1 MKIND
6 NRTVLPQGTTL
17 HGTSCSYT
25 IIKMLGQGTFGIT
38 YLASTSYGESVAVK
52 EFFMRE
58 INGRNGSSVTSGN
71 KKGMVDYYRKKFV
84 REAGNLSKL
93 HHPNIISVREAWAE
107 NDTVYY
113 SMEYLDGGSL
123 DNLILSEGGLTEADA
138 LRYTREMATALM
150 FMHNNKMLH
159 LDLKP
164 SNVMLKHGHAVL
176 IDFGYAKQYAAD
188 GLPESSATIGKGTL
202 GYAPIEQ
209 NNPNEWKEFPVT
221 MDIYALGATM
231 FKMLTG
237 HTPPEASEVLNNG
250 FPYGEMQACGIDPA
264 ITKVVSAAMAPLK
277 KNRIHT
283 VEAFVA
289 MLSGLNGRNRKPT
302 HAVFADV
309 DEVTVVEAS
318 PAPSVSA
325 TITSSTKPQEKMSS
339 ATHIV
344 AGSKVDQVVITF
356 QRHCHNKITE
366 QEIIA
371 VLSDMMDLMMDGHKI
386 VSITPAEFDEFKKRL
401 SDIETQNECEFDGFS
416 CLEYDQLTIA
426 LFNDQGKLTKSYS
439 VRTGISTRTGKV
451 ESLGKIKG
459 LADSVMTKIFG
470 MLPSRFEV
478 KESYDIYNRKR
489 QQGKAAAMANKVGDG
504 KKRVGT
510 TPDKSHTP
518 TAKKADDKKDLF
530 LTRAITFCATGTT
543 IATFLLEH
551 VYRSSCMYDWNDTF
565 FSVVG
570 NGIGRGRGEAYMAL
584 ALFVVAVLLAVGAIA
599 AARNVRRLFWLT
611 VGSMLCLGAASLS
624 CEQFGG
630 ANFGNMLW
638 ILFALVTLIF
648 AWMRKGADTD
658 KWFGGLFSS

>member
-1 MKIND
+1 MRIND
-6 NRTVLPQGTTL
+6 NRTVLPKGTTL

-71 KKGMVDYYRKKFV
+71 KKGLVDYYRKKFV

-93 HHPNIISVREAWAE
+93 HHPNIISVREAWEE

-264 ITKVVSAAMAPLK
+264 ITKVVSVAMAPLK
-277 KNRIHT
+277 KDRIPT
-283 VEAFVA
+283 VDVFVE
-289 MLSGLNGRNRKPT
+289 MLSGLKGRSRKPT
-302 HAVFADV
+302 SKVFADV

-325 TITSSTKPQEKMSS
+325 TITPSTKPQEKMSS

-344 AGSKVDQVVITF
+344 AGPKVKKVVINY
-356 QRHCHNKITE
+356 QRHSLKKIKVQESFIVTSEKMVRTE
-366 QEIIA
+366 NADPQQLIA
-371 VLSDMMDLMMDGHKI
+371 AP
-386 VSITPAEFDEFKKRL
+386 ITPAEFDEFKRRL
-401 SDIETQNECEFDGFS
+401 SDIETQYEYEFDSFS
-416 CLEYDQLTIA
+416 CLEYDQLSIA
-426 LFNDQGKLTKSYS
+426 LFNDKGKLTKSYS
-439 VRTGISTRTGKV
+439 VKTGISTRTGKV
-451 ESLGKIKG
+451 ESLGRIKG
-459 LADSVMTKIFG
+459 IANSVKAKIED
-470 MLPSRFEV
+470 MLPRRVE
-478 KESYDIYNRKR
+478 ELTERYDYWKK
-489 QQGKAAAMANKVGDG
+489 QQGKAAAMANEVGDG
-504 KKRVGT
+504 KKRVGAT
-510 TPDKSHTP
+510 AYKSHTP
-518 TAKKADDKKDLF
+518 TVKKADDKKDLF

-551 VYRSSCMYDWNDTF
+551 VYCSLRMYDETF

-570 NGIGRGRGEAYMAL
+570 NGIGRGIGKAYMAL
-584 ALFVVAVLLAVGAIA
+584 ALFVVAVSLAVGAIA

-611 VGSMLCLGAASLS
+611 VGSMLCLGAASLE
-624 CEQFGG
+624 CELYVG
-630 ANFGNMLW
+630 AKFENMLW
-638 ILFALVTLIF
+638 ILFALVTLFF
-648 AWMRKGADTD
+648 AWMMKGADSD
-658 KWFGGLFSS
+658 KWFG

>member
-1 MKIND
+1 MRIND

-71 KKGMVDYYRKKFV
+71 KKGLVDYYRKKFV

-138 LRYTREMATALM
+138 LHYTREMATALM

-164 SNVMLKHGHAVL
+164 SNVMLNHGHAVL

-250 FPYGEMQACGIDPA
+250 FPFGEMQACGIDPA

-277 KNRIHT
+277 KDRIPT
-283 VEAFVA
+283 VDAFVA
-289 MLSGLNGRNRKPT
+289 MLSGLKGRSRKPT
-302 HAVFADV
+302 STVFADV

-318 PAPSVSA
+318 PATPVSA
-325 TITSSTKPQEKMSS
+325 TVAPSTKPKEMKSS

-344 AGSKVDQVVITF
+344 AGSNVKKVVINYQKHSF
-356 QRHCHNKITE
+356 NKIKV
-366 QEIIA
+366 QESFTVNSEMVRMENADPQKQIA
-371 VLSDMMDLMMDGHKI
+371 AP
-386 VSITPAEFDEFKKRL
+386 ITPAEFDEFKRRL
-401 SDIETQNECEFDGFS
+401 SDIETQNERKFDSFS

-426 LFNDQGKLTKSYS
+426 LFNDKGKLTKSYS

-451 ESLGKIKG
+451 ESLGRIKG
-459 LADSVMTKIFG
+459 MADSVKAKIED
-470 MLPSRFEV
+470 MLPRKVE
-478 KESYDIYNRKR
+478 ELTERYIYWKR
-489 QQGKAAAMANKVGDG
+489 QQVKAAAMANKVGDG

-510 TPDKSHTP
+510 TADKSHTP
-518 TAKKADDKKDLF
+518 TAKKADDKKKLF

-551 VYRSSCMYDWNDTF
+551 VYCSLRMYDETF

-570 NGIGRGRGEAYMAL
+570 MGIGSGKVYMAL

-611 VGSMLCLGAASLS
+611 VGSMLCLGAASLE
-624 CEQFGG
+624 CELYVG
-630 ANFGNMLW
+630 AKFENMLW
-638 ILFALVTLIF
+638 ILFAIVTLLF
-648 AWMRKGADTD
+648 AWMRKSADTD
-658 KWFGGLFSS
+658 KWFG

>member
-1 MKIND
+1 MRIND
-6 NRTVLPQGTTL
+6 NRTVLSQGTIL

-123 DNLILSEGGLTEADA
+123 DDLILSEGGLTEADA

-164 SNVMLKHGHAVL
+164 SNVMLTHGHAVL

-209 NNPNEWKEFPVT
+209 NNPNEWKDFPVT

-264 ITKVVSAAMAPLK
+264 ITKVVSVAMAPLK
-277 KNRIHT
+277 KDRIPT
-283 VEAFVA
+283 VDVFVE
-289 MLSGLNGRNRKPT
+289 MLSGLKGRSRKPT
-302 HAVFADV
+302 SKVFADV

-325 TITSSTKPQEKMSS
+325 TITPSTKPQEKMSS

-344 AGSKVDQVVITF
+344 AGPKVKKVVINY
-356 QRHCHNKITE
+356 QRHSLKKIKVQESFIVTSEKMVRTE
-366 QEIIA
+366 NADPQQLIA
-371 VLSDMMDLMMDGHKI
+371 AP
-386 VSITPAEFDEFKKRL
+386 ITPAEFDEFKRRL
-401 SDIETQNECEFDGFS
+401 SDIETQYEYEFDSFS
-416 CLEYDQLTIA
+416 CLEYDQLSIA
-426 LFNDQGKLTKSYS
+426 LFNDKGKLTKSYS
-439 VRTGISTRTGKV
+439 VKTGISTRTGKV
-451 ESLGKIKG
+451 ESLGRIKG
-459 LADSVMTKIFG
+459 IANSVKAKIED
-470 MLPSRFEV
+470 MLPRRVE
-478 KESYDIYNRKR
+478 ELTERYDYWKK
-489 QQGKAAAMANKVGDG
+489 QQGKAAAMANEVGDG
-504 KKRVGT
+504 KKRVGAT
-510 TPDKSHTP
+510 AYKSHTP
-518 TAKKADDKKDLF
+518 TVKKADDKKDLF

-551 VYRSSCMYDWNDTF
+551 VYCSLRMYDETF

-570 NGIGRGRGEAYMAL
+570 NGIGRGIGKAYMAL
-584 ALFVVAVLLAVGAIA
+584 ALFVVAVSLAVGAIA

-611 VGSMLCLGAASLS
+611 VGSMLCLGAASLE
-624 CEQFGG
+624 CELYVG
-630 ANFGNMLW
+630 AKFENMLW
-638 ILFALVTLIF
+638 ILFALVTLFF
-648 AWMRKGADTD
+648 AWMMKGADSD
-658 KWFGGLFSS
+658 KWFG

>member
-1 MKIND
+1 MRIND
-6 NRTVLPQGTTL
+6 NRTVLPKGTTL

-71 KKGMVDYYRKKFV
+71 KKGLVDYYRKKFV

-283 VEAFVA
+283 VEALVA
-289 MLSGLNGRNRKPT
+289 MLSGLKGRSRKPT
-302 HAVFADV
+302 SKVFADV

-325 TITSSTKPQEKMSS
+325 TVVPSTKPHEKISS

-344 AGSKVDQVVITF
+344 AGPKVKKVVIDY
-356 QRHCHNKITE
+356 QRHSLKKIKVQESFIVTSEKMVRTE
-366 QEIIA
+366 NADPQQLIA
-371 VLSDMMDLMMDGHKI
+371 AP
-386 VSITPAEFDEFKKRL
+386 ITPAEFDEFKRRL
-401 SDIETQNECEFDGFS
+401 SDIETQYEYEFDSFS
-416 CLEYDQLTIA
+416 CLEYDQLSIA
-426 LFNDQGKLTKSYS
+426 LFNDKGKLTKSYS
-439 VRTGISTRTGKV
+439 VKTGISTRTGKV
-451 ESLGKIKG
+451 ESLGRIKG
-459 LADSVMTKIFG
+459 MANSVKAKIED
-470 MLPSRFEV
+470 MLPRRVE
-478 KESYDIYNRKR
+478 ELTERYDYWKK
-489 QQGKAAAMANKVGDG
+489 QQGKAAAMANEVGDG

-510 TPDKSHTP
+510 TADKSHTP
-518 TAKKADDKKDLF
+518 TAKKADDKNNLS

-551 VYRSSCMYDWNDTF
+551 VYCSLRMYDETF

-570 NGIGRGRGEAYMAL
+570 NGIGRGIGKAYMAL
-584 ALFVVAVLLAVGAIA
+584 ALFVVAVSLAVGAIA

-611 VGSMLCLGAASLS
+611 VGSMLCLGAASLE
-624 CEQFGG
+624 CELYVG
-630 ANFGNMLW
+630 AKFENMLW
-638 ILFALVTLIF
+638 ILFALVTLFF
-648 AWMRKGADTD
+648 AWMMKGADTD
-658 KWFGGLFSS
+658 KWFG

>member
-1 MKIND
+1 MRIND
-6 NRTVLPQGTTL
+6 NRTVLPKGTTL

-71 KKGMVDYYRKKFV
+71 KKGLVDYYRKKFV

-289 MLSGLNGRNRKPT
+289 MLCGLKGRSRKPT
-302 HAVFADV
+302 SKVFADV

-325 TITSSTKPQEKMSS
+325 TITPSTKPQEKISS

-344 AGSKVDQVVITF
+344 AGSIVDQVVITF

-366 QEIIA
+366 QEKIS
-371 VLSDMMDLMMDGHKI
+371 VLSDMMDLRIAGAQDGHI
-386 VSITPAEFDEFKKRL
+386 TLHDITPAEFDEFKRRL
-401 SDIETQNECEFDGFS
+401 SDIETQNERKFDSFS

-426 LFNDQGKLTKSYS
+426 LFDDKGKLRRSYS
-439 VRTGISTRTGKV
+439 VKTGISTRTGKV

-459 LADSVMTKIFG
+459 MADSVMTKIFG
-470 MLPSRFEV
+470 MLPRRIEV
-478 KESYDIYNRKR
+478 IEYYIIYRKR

-510 TPDKSHTP
+510 TADKSHTP
-518 TAKKADDKKDLF
+518 TAKKADDKNNLS

-551 VYRSSCMYDWNDTF
+551 VYCSLLMYDETF

-570 NGIGRGRGEAYMAL
+570 NGIGRGIGKTYMAL
-584 ALFVVAVLLAVGAIA
+584 ALFVVAVLLAVGSIA

-611 VGSMLCLGAASLS
+611 VGSMLCLGAASLE
-624 CEQFGG
+624 CELYVG
-630 ANFGNMLW
+630 AKFENMLW
-638 ILFALVTLIF
+638 ILFALVTLFF

-658 KWFGGLFSS
+658 KWFG

>member
-123 DNLILSEGGLTEADA
+123 DNLILSEGGLTEADV

-264 ITKVVSAAMAPLK
+264 ITKVVSVAMAPLK
-277 KNRIHT
+277 KDRIPT
-283 VEAFVA
+283 VDVFVE
-289 MLSGLNGRNRKPT
+289 MLSGLKGRSRKPT
-302 HAVFADV
+302 SKVFTDV
-309 DEVTVVEAS
+309 DEVTVVEAC

-325 TITSSTKPQEKMSS
+325 TVAPLTKPQEKKSS

-344 AGSKVDQVVITF
+344 AGSKVDQVRIEF
-356 QRHCHNKITE
+356 RKYSHNKIME
-366 QEIIA
+366 QETI
-371 VLSDMMDLMMDGHKI
+371 VVHSDMMYISNADGHRT
-386 VSITPAEFDEFKKRL
+386 VPITIMPAEFDEFKKRL

-426 LFNDQGKLTKSYS
+426 LFNDKGKLTKSYS

-451 ESLGKIKG
+451 ESLGRIKG
-459 LADSVMTKIFG
+459 IANSVKAKIED
-470 MLPSRFEV
+470 MLPRRVE
-478 KESYDIYNRKR
+478 ELTERYDYWKK
-489 QQGKAAAMANKVGDG
+489 QQGKAAAMANEVGDG

-510 TPDKSHTP
+510 IADKNHTP
-518 TAKKADDKKDLF
+518 IVKKADDKKDLF

-551 VYRSSCMYDWNDTF
+551 VYCSPCMSDETF

-570 NGIGRGRGEAYMAL
+570 NGIGRGRGEAYMSL
-584 ALFVVAVLLAVGAIA
+584 ALFFVAVSLAVGAIV

-624 CEQFGG
+624 CELFGG
-630 ANFGNMLW
+630 ANFDNMLW
-638 ILFALVTLIF
+638 ILFALVTLLF

-658 KWFGGLFSS
+658 KWFG

>member
-6 NRTVLPQGTTL
+6 NRTVLPQGTIL

-123 DNLILSEGGLTEADA
+123 DDLILSEGGLTEADA

-209 NNPNEWKEFPVT
+209 NNPNEWKDFPVT

-264 ITKVVSAAMAPLK
+264 ITKVVSVAMAPLK
-277 KNRIHT
+277 KDRIPT
-283 VEAFVA
+283 VDVFVE
-289 MLSGLNGRNRKPT
+289 MLSGLKGRSRKPT
-302 HAVFADV
+302 SKVFTDV

-325 TITSSTKPQEKMSS
+325 TVAPLTKPQEKKSS

-344 AGSKVDQVVITF
+344 AGPKVKKVVINY
-356 QRHCHNKITE
+356 QRHSLKKIKVQESFIVTSEKMVRTE
-366 QEIIA
+366 NADPQQLIA
-371 VLSDMMDLMMDGHKI
+371 AP
-386 VSITPAEFDEFKKRL
+386 ITPAEFDEFKRRL
-401 SDIETQNECEFDGFS
+401 SDIETQYEYEFDSFS
-416 CLEYDQLTIA
+416 CLEYDQLSIA
-426 LFNDQGKLTKSYS
+426 LFNDKGKLTKSYS
-439 VRTGISTRTGKV
+439 VKTGISTRTGKV
-451 ESLGKIKG
+451 ESLGRIKG
-459 LADSVMTKIFG
+459 IANSVKAKIED
-470 MLPSRFEV
+470 MLPRRVE
-478 KESYDIYNRKR
+478 ELTERYDYWKK
-489 QQGKAAAMANKVGDG
+489 QQGKAAAMANEVGDG
-504 KKRVGT
+504 KKRVGAT
-510 TPDKSHTP
+510 AYKSHTP
-518 TAKKADDKKDLF
+518 TVKKADDKKDLF

-551 VYRSSCMYDWNDTF
+551 VYCSLRMYDETF

-570 NGIGRGRGEAYMAL
+570 NGIGRGIGKAYMAL
-584 ALFVVAVLLAVGAIA
+584 ALFVVAVSLAVGAIA

-624 CEQFGG
+624 CELFGG
-630 ANFGNMLW
+630 ANFDNMLW
-638 ILFALVTLIF
+638 ILFALVTLLF

-658 KWFGGLFSS
+658 KWFG

>member
-6 NRTVLPQGTTL
+6 NRTVLPQGTIL

-123 DNLILSEGGLTEADA
+123 DDLILSEGGLTEADA

-164 SNVMLKHGHAVL
+164 SNVMLTHGHAVL

-209 NNPNEWKEFPVT
+209 NNPNEWKDFPVT

-289 MLSGLNGRNRKPT
+289 MLSGLKGRSRKPT
-302 HAVFADV
+302 SKVFADV

-325 TITSSTKPQEKMSS
+325 TITPSTKPQEKMSS

-344 AGSKVDQVVITF
+344 AGPKVKKVVINY
-356 QRHCHNKITE
+356 QRHSLKKIKVQESFIVTSEKMVRTE
-366 QEIIA
+366 NADPQQLIA
-371 VLSDMMDLMMDGHKI
+371 AP
-386 VSITPAEFDEFKKRL
+386 ITPAEFDEFKRRL
-401 SDIETQNECEFDGFS
+401 SDIETQYEYEFDSFS
-416 CLEYDQLTIA
+416 CLEYDQLSIA
-426 LFNDQGKLTKSYS
+426 LFNDKGKLTKSYS
-439 VRTGISTRTGKV
+439 VKTGISTRTGKV
-451 ESLGKIKG
+451 ESLGRIKG
-459 LADSVMTKIFG
+459 IANSVKAKIED
-470 MLPSRFEV
+470 MLPRRVEELTERCDYW
-478 KESYDIYNRKR
+478 KK
-489 QQGKAAAMANKVGDG
+489 QQGKAAAMANEVGDG
-504 KKRVGT
+504 KKRVGAT
-510 TPDKSHTP
+510 AYKSHTP
-518 TAKKADDKKDLF
+518 TVKKADDKKDLF

-551 VYRSSCMYDWNDTF
+551 VYCSLRMYDETF

-570 NGIGRGRGEAYMAL
+570 NGIGRGIGKAYMAL
-584 ALFVVAVLLAVGAIA
+584 ALFVVAVSLAVGAIA

-611 VGSMLCLGAASLS
+611 VGSMLCLGAASLE
-624 CEQFGG
+624 CELYVG
-630 ANFGNMLW
+630 AKFENMLW
-638 ILFALVTLIF
+638 ILFALVTLFF
-648 AWMRKGADTD
+648 AWMMKGADSD
-658 KWFGGLFSS
+658 KWFG

>member
-1 MKIND
+1 MRIND

-71 KKGMVDYYRKKFV
+71 KKGLVDYYRKKFV

-138 LRYTREMATALM
+138 LHYTREMATALM

-164 SNVMLKHGHAVL
+164 SNVMLNHGHAVL

-289 MLSGLNGRNRKPT
+289 MLSGLKGRSRKPT
-302 HAVFADV
+302 SKVFADV

-325 TITSSTKPQEKMSS
+325 TITPSTKPQEKMSS

-344 AGSKVDQVVITF
+344 AGPKVKKVVINY
-356 QRHCHNKITE
+356 QRHSLKKIKVQESFIVTSEKMVRTE
-366 QEIIA
+366 NADPQQLIA
-371 VLSDMMDLMMDGHKI
+371 AP
-386 VSITPAEFDEFKKRL
+386 ITPAEFDEFKRRL
-401 SDIETQNECEFDGFS
+401 SDIETQYEYEFDSFS
-416 CLEYDQLTIA
+416 CLEYDQLSIA
-426 LFNDQGKLTKSYS
+426 LFNDKGKLTKSYS
-439 VRTGISTRTGKV
+439 VKTGISTRTGKV
-451 ESLGKIKG
+451 ESLGRIKG
-459 LADSVMTKIFG
+459 IANSVKAKIED
-470 MLPSRFEV
+470 MLPRRVE
-478 KESYDIYNRKR
+478 ELTERYDYWKK
-489 QQGKAAAMANKVGDG
+489 QQGKAAAMANEVGDG
-504 KKRVGT
+504 KKRVGAT
-510 TPDKSHTP
+510 AYKSHTP
-518 TAKKADDKKDLF
+518 TVKKADDKKDLF

-551 VYRSSCMYDWNDTF
+551 VYCSLRMYDKTF

-570 NGIGRGRGEAYMAL
+570 NGIGRGIVKAYMAL
-584 ALFVVAVLLAVGAIA
+584 ALFVVAVSLAVGAIA

-611 VGSMLCLGAASLS
+611 VGSMLCLGAASLE
-624 CEQFGG
+624 CELYVG
-630 ANFGNMLW
+630 AKFENMLW
-638 ILFALVTLIF
+638 ILFAIVTLFF
-648 AWMRKGADTD
+648 AWMMKGADSD
-658 KWFGGLFSS
+658 KWFG

>member
-1 MKIND
+1 MRIND

-71 KKGMVDYYRKKFV
+71 KKGLVDYYRKKFV

-138 LRYTREMATALM
+138 LHYTREMATALM

-164 SNVMLKHGHAVL
+164 SNVMLNHGHAVL

-283 VEAFVA
+283 VEALVA
-289 MLSGLNGRNRKPT
+289 MLSGLKGRNRKPT

-325 TITSSTKPQEKMSS
+325 TVVPSTKPQEKMSS
-339 ATHIV
+339 AAHIV

-401 SDIETQNECEFDGFS
+401 SDIETQNERKFDSFS

-426 LFNDQGKLTKSYS
+426 LFNDKGKLTKSYS
-439 VRTGISTRTGKV
+439 VKTGISTRTGKV
-451 ESLGKIKG
+451 ESLGRIKG
-459 LADSVMTKIFG
+459 MADSVMTKIFG
-470 MLPSRFEV
+470 MLPRRIEV
-478 KESYDIYNRKR
+478 IEYYSIYRKR
-489 QQGKAAAMANKVGDG
+489 QQVKAAAMANKVGDG

-510 TPDKSHTP
+510 TADKSHTP

-551 VYRSSCMYDWNDTF
+551 VYCSLRMYDETF

-570 NGIGRGRGEAYMAL
+570 MGIGSGKVYMAL

-611 VGSMLCLGAASLS
+611 VGSMLCLGAASLE
-624 CEQFGG
+624 CELYVG
-630 ANFGNMLW
+630 AKFENMLW
-638 ILFALVTLIF
+638 ILFAIVTLLF
-648 AWMRKGADTD
+648 AWMRKSADTD
-658 KWFGGLFSS
+658 KWFG

>member
-6 NRTVLPQGTTL
+6 NRTVLPQGTIL

-164 SNVMLKHGHAVL
+164 SNVMLTHGHAVL

-289 MLSGLNGRNRKPT
+289 MLSGLKGRSRKPT
-302 HAVFADV
+302 SKVFADV

-325 TITSSTKPQEKMSS
+325 TIAPLTKPQEKKSS

-344 AGSKVDQVVITF
+344 AGPKVKKVVINY
-356 QRHCHNKITE
+356 QRHSLKKIKVQESFIVTSEKMVRTE
-366 QEIIA
+366 NADPQQLIA
-371 VLSDMMDLMMDGHKI
+371 AP
-386 VSITPAEFDEFKKRL
+386 ITPAEFDEFKRRL
-401 SDIETQNECEFDGFS
+401 SDIETQYEYEFDSFS
-416 CLEYDQLTIA
+416 CLEYDQLSIA
-426 LFNDQGKLTKSYS
+426 LFNDKGKLTKSYS
-439 VRTGISTRTGKV
+439 VKTGISTRTGKV
-451 ESLGKIKG
+451 ESLGRIKG
-459 LADSVMTKIFG
+459 IANSVKAKIED
-470 MLPSRFEV
+470 MLPRRVE
-478 KESYDIYNRKR
+478 ELTERYDYWKK
-489 QQGKAAAMANKVGDG
+489 QQGKAAAMANEVGDG
-504 KKRVGT
+504 KKRVGAT
-510 TPDKSHTP
+510 AYKSHTP
-518 TAKKADDKKDLF
+518 TVKKADDKKDLF
-530 LTRAITFCATGTT
+530 LTRAITFCAMGTT

-551 VYRSSCMYDWNDTF
+551 VYCSLRMYDETF

-570 NGIGRGRGEAYMAL
+570 NGIGRGIGKAYMAL
-584 ALFVVAVLLAVGAIA
+584 ALFVVAVSLAVGAIA

-611 VGSMLCLGAASLS
+611 VGSMLCLGAASLE
-624 CEQFGG
+624 CELYVG
-630 ANFGNMLW
+630 AKFENMLW
-638 ILFALVTLIF
+638 ILFALVTLFF
-648 AWMRKGADTD
+648 AWMMKGADSD
-658 KWFGGLFSS
+658 KWFG

>member
-123 DNLILSEGGLTEADA
+123 DDLILSEGGLTEADA

-209 NNPNEWKEFPVT
+209 NNPNEWKDFPVT

-277 KNRIHT
+277 KDRIPT
-283 VEAFVA
+283 VDVFVE
-289 MLSGLNGRNRKPT
+289 MLSGLKGRSRKPT
-302 HAVFADV
+302 SKVFADV

-325 TITSSTKPQEKMSS
+325 TITPSTKPQEKMSS

-344 AGSKVDQVVITF
+344 AGPKVKKVVINY
-356 QRHCHNKITE
+356 QRHSLKKIKAQESFIVTSEKMVRTE
-366 QEIIA
+366 NADPQQLIA
-371 VLSDMMDLMMDGHKI
+371 AP
-386 VSITPAEFDEFKKRL
+386 ITPAEFDEFKRRL
-401 SDIETQNECEFDGFS
+401 SDIETQYEYEFDSFS
-416 CLEYDQLTIA
+416 CLEYDQLSIA
-426 LFNDQGKLTKSYS
+426 LFNDKGKLTKSYS
-439 VRTGISTRTGKV
+439 VKTGISTRTGKV
-451 ESLGKIKG
+451 ESLGRLKGIANSVKAKIE
-459 LADSVMTKIFG
+459 D
-470 MLPSRFEV
+470 MLPRRVE
-478 KESYDIYNRKR
+478 ELTERYDYWKK
-489 QQGKAAAMANKVGDG
+489 QQGKAAAMANEVGDG
-504 KKRVGT
+504 KKRVGAT
-510 TPDKSHTP
+510 AYKSHTP
-518 TAKKADDKKDLF
+518 TVKKADDKKDLF

-551 VYRSSCMYDWNDTF
+551 VYCSLRMYDETF

-570 NGIGRGRGEAYMAL
+570 NGIGRGIGKAYMAL
-584 ALFVVAVLLAVGAIA
+584 ALFVVAVSLAVGAIA

-611 VGSMLCLGAASLS
+611 VGSMLCLGAASLE
-624 CEQFGG
+624 CELYVG
-630 ANFGNMLW
+630 AKFENMLW
-638 ILFALVTLIF
+638 ILFALVTLFF
-648 AWMRKGADTD
+648 AWMMKGADSD
-658 KWFGGLFSS
+658 KWFG

>member
-6 NRTVLPQGTTL
+6 NRTVLPQGTIL

-289 MLSGLNGRNRKPT
+289 MLSGLKGRSRKPT
-302 HAVFADV
+302 SKVFADV

-325 TITSSTKPQEKMSS
+325 TVAPLTKPQEKKSS

-344 AGSKVDQVVITF
+344 AGPKVKKVVVNY
-356 QRHCHNKITE
+356 QRHSLKKIKVQESFIVTSEKMVRTE
-366 QEIIA
+366 NADPQQLIA
-371 VLSDMMDLMMDGHKI
+371 AP
-386 VSITPAEFDEFKKRL
+386 ITPAEFDEFKRRL
-401 SDIETQNECEFDGFS
+401 SDIETQYEYEFDSFS
-416 CLEYDQLTIA
+416 CLEYDQLSIA
-426 LFNDQGKLTKSYS
+426 LFNDKGKLTKSYS
-439 VRTGISTRTGKV
+439 VKTGISTRTGKV
-451 ESLGKIKG
+451 ESLGRIKG
-459 LADSVMTKIFG
+459 IANSVKAKIED
-470 MLPSRFEV
+470 MLPRRVE
-478 KESYDIYNRKR
+478 ELTERYDYWKK
-489 QQGKAAAMANKVGDG
+489 QQGKAAAMANEVGDG
-504 KKRVGT
+504 KKRVGAT
-510 TPDKSHTP
+510 AYKSHTP
-518 TAKKADDKKDLF
+518 TVKKADDKKDLF

-551 VYRSSCMYDWNDTF
+551 VYCSLRMYDETF

-570 NGIGRGRGEAYMAL
+570 NGIGRGIGKAYMAL
-584 ALFVVAVLLAVGAIA
+584 ALFVVAVSLAVGAIA

-611 VGSMLCLGAASLS
+611 VGSMLCLGAASLE
-624 CEQFGG
+624 CELYVG
-630 ANFGNMLW
+630 AKFENMLW
-638 ILFALVTLIF
+638 ILFALVTLFF
-648 AWMRKGADTD
+648 AWMMKGADSD
-658 KWFGGLFSS
+658 KWFG

>member
-6 NRTVLPQGTTL
+6 NRTVLPQGTIL

-123 DNLILSEGGLTEADA
+123 DDLILSEGGLTEADA

-209 NNPNEWKEFPVT
+209 NNPNEWKDFPVT

-264 ITKVVSAAMAPLK
+264 ITKVVSVAMAPLK
-277 KNRIHT
+277 KDRIPT
-283 VEAFVA
+283 VDVFVE
-289 MLSGLNGRNRKPT
+289 MLSGLKGRSRKPT
-302 HAVFADV
+302 SKVFADV

-325 TITSSTKPQEKMSS
+325 TITPSTKPQEKMSS

-344 AGSKVDQVVITF
+344 AGPKVKKVVINY
-356 QRHCHNKITE
+356 QRHSLKKIKVQESFIVTSEKMVRTE
-366 QEIIA
+366 NADPQQLIA
-371 VLSDMMDLMMDGHKI
+371 AP
-386 VSITPAEFDEFKKRL
+386 ITPAEFDEFKRRL
-401 SDIETQNECEFDGFS
+401 SDIETQYEYEFDSFS
-416 CLEYDQLTIA
+416 CLEYDQLSIA
-426 LFNDQGKLTKSYS
+426 LFNDKGKLTKSYS
-439 VRTGISTRTGKV
+439 VKTGISTRTGKV
-451 ESLGKIKG
+451 ESLGRIKG
-459 LADSVMTKIFG
+459 MANSVKAKIED
-470 MLPSRFEV
+470 MLPRRVE
-478 KESYDIYNRKR
+478 ELTERYDYWKK
-489 QQGKAAAMANKVGDG
+489 QQGKAAAMANEVGDG
-504 KKRVGT
+504 KKRVGAT
-510 TPDKSHTP
+510 AYKSHTP
-518 TAKKADDKKDLF
+518 TVKKADDKKDLF

-551 VYRSSCMYDWNDTF
+551 VYCSLRMYDETF

-570 NGIGRGRGEAYMAL
+570 NGIGRGIGKAYMAL
-584 ALFVVAVLLAVGAIA
+584 ALFVVAVSLAVGAIA

-611 VGSMLCLGAASLS
+611 VGSMLCLGAASLE
-624 CEQFGG
+624 CELYVG
-630 ANFGNMLW
+630 AKFENMLW
-638 ILFALVTLIF
+638 ILFALVTLFF
-648 AWMRKGADTD
+648 AWMMKGADTD
-658 KWFGGLFSS
+658 KWFG

>member
-289 MLSGLNGRNRKPT
+289 MLSGLKGRSRKPT
-302 HAVFADV
+302 SKVFADV

-325 TITSSTKPQEKMSS
+325 TITPSTKPQEKMSS

-344 AGSKVDQVVITF
+344 AGSKVDQVRIEF
-356 QRHCHNKITE
+356 RKYSHNKIME
-366 QEIIA
+366 QETI
-371 VLSDMMDLMMDGHKI
+371 VVHSDMMYISNADGHRTVPI
-386 VSITPAEFDEFKKRL
+386 TITPAEFDEFKRRL
-401 SDIETQNECEFDGFS
+401 SDIETQYEYEFDSFS
-416 CLEYDQLTIA
+416 CLEYDQLSIA
-426 LFNDQGKLTKSYS
+426 LFNDKGKLTKSYS
-439 VRTGISTRTGKV
+439 VKTGISTRTGKV
-451 ESLGKIKG
+451 ESLGRIKG
-459 LADSVMTKIFG
+459 IANSVKAKIED
-470 MLPSRFEV
+470 MLPRRVE
-478 KESYDIYNRKR
+478 ELTERYDYWKK
-489 QQGKAAAMANKVGDG
+489 QQGKAAAMANEVGDG
-504 KKRVGT
+504 KKRVGAT
-510 TPDKSHTP
+510 AYKSHTP
-518 TAKKADDKKDLF
+518 TVKKADDKKDLF

-551 VYRSSCMYDWNDTF
+551 VYCSLRMYDETF

-570 NGIGRGRGEAYMAL
+570 NGIGRGIGKAYMAL
-584 ALFVVAVLLAVGAIA
+584 ALFVVAVSLAVGAIA

-611 VGSMLCLGAASLS
+611 VGSMLCLGAASLE
-624 CEQFGG
+624 CELYVG
-630 ANFGNMLW
+630 AKFENMLW
-638 ILFALVTLIF
+638 ILFALVTLFF
-648 AWMRKGADTD
+648 AWMMKGADSD
-658 KWFGGLFSS
+658 KWFG

>member
-58 INGRNGSSVTSGN
+58 INGRNGFSVTSGN

-289 MLSGLNGRNRKPT
+289 MLSGLKGRSRKPT
-302 HAVFADV
+302 SKVFADV

-325 TITSSTKPQEKMSS
+325 TITPSTKPQEKMSS

-366 QEIIA
+366 QEKIF
-371 VLSDMMDLMMDGHKI
+371 VLSHMMDLRIAGAQDGHI
-386 VSITPAEFDEFKKRL
+386 TLHDITPSEFDEFKRRL
-401 SDIETQNECEFDGFS
+401 SDIETQNERKFDSFS

-426 LFNDQGKLTKSYS
+426 LFNDKGKLRKSYS
-439 VRTGISTRTGKV
+439 VKTGISTRTGKV

-459 LADSVMTKIFG
+459 MADSVMTKIFG
-470 MLPSRFEV
+470 MLPRRIEV
-478 KESYDIYNRKR
+478 IEYYCIYRKK
-489 QQGKAAAMANKVGDG
+489 QQGKAATMANKVGDG

-510 TPDKSHTP
+510 TADKSHTL
-518 TAKKADDKKDLF
+518 TAKKADDKNDLS

-551 VYRSSCMYDWNDTF
+551 VYRLSCMYDWNDTF

-638 ILFALVTLIF
+638 ILFALVTLLF

-658 KWFGGLFSS
+658 KWFG

>member
-1 MKIND
+1 MRIND
-6 NRTVLPQGTTL
+6 NRTVLPQGTIL

-164 SNVMLKHGHAVL
+164 SNVMLTHGHAVL

-209 NNPNEWKEFPVT
+209 NNPNEWKDFPVT

-264 ITKVVSAAMAPLK
+264 ITKVVSVAMAPLK
-277 KNRIHT
+277 KDRIPT
-283 VEAFVA
+283 VDVFVE
-289 MLSGLNGRNRKPT
+289 MLSGLKGRSRKPT
-302 HAVFADV
+302 SKVFTDV

-325 TITSSTKPQEKMSS
+325 TVAPLTKPQEKKSS

-344 AGSKVDQVVITF
+344 AGSKVKKVVINY
-356 QRHCHNKITE
+356 QRHSLKKIKVQESFIVTSEKMVRTE
-366 QEIIA
+366 NADPQQLIA
-371 VLSDMMDLMMDGHKI
+371 AP
-386 VSITPAEFDEFKKRL
+386 ITPAEFDEFKRRL
-401 SDIETQNECEFDGFS
+401 SDIETQYEYEFDSFS
-416 CLEYDQLTIA
+416 CLEYDQLSIA
-426 LFNDQGKLTKSYS
+426 LFNDKGKLTKSYS
-439 VRTGISTRTGKV
+439 VKTGISTRTGKV
-451 ESLGKIKG
+451 ESLGRIKG
-459 LADSVMTKIFG
+459 IANSVKAKIED
-470 MLPSRFEV
+470 MLPRRVE
-478 KESYDIYNRKR
+478 ELTERYDYWKK
-489 QQGKAAAMANKVGDG
+489 QQGKAAAMANEVGDG
-504 KKRVGT
+504 KKRVGAT
-510 TPDKSHTP
+510 AYKSHTP
-518 TAKKADDKKDLF
+518 TVKKADDKKDLF

-551 VYRSSCMYDWNDTF
+551 VYCSLHMYDETF

-570 NGIGRGRGEAYMAL
+570 NGIGRGIGKAYMAL
-584 ALFVVAVLLAVGAIA
+584 ALFVVAVSLAVGAIA

-611 VGSMLCLGAASLS
+611 VGSMLCLGAASLE
-624 CEQFGG
+624 CELYVG
-630 ANFGNMLW
+630 AKFENMLW
-638 ILFALVTLIF
+638 ILFALVTLFF
-648 AWMRKGADTD
+648 AWMMKGADSD
-658 KWFGGLFSS
+658 KWFG

>member
-6 NRTVLPQGTTL
+6 NRTVLPQGTIL

-123 DNLILSEGGLTEADA
+123 DDLILSEGGLTEADA

-289 MLSGLNGRNRKPT
+289 MLSGLKGRSRKPT
-302 HAVFADV
+302 SKVFADV

-325 TITSSTKPQEKMSS
+325 TITPSTKPQEKMSS

-344 AGSKVDQVVITF
+344 AGSKVDQVRIEF
-356 QRHCHNKITE
+356 RKYSHNKIME
-366 QEIIA
+366 QETI
-371 VLSDMMDLMMDGHKI
+371 VVHSDMMYISNADGHRTVPI
-386 VSITPAEFDEFKKRL
+386 TITPAEFDEFKRRL
-401 SDIETQNECEFDGFS
+401 SDIETQYEYEFDSFS
-416 CLEYDQLTIA
+416 CLEYDQLSIA
-426 LFNDQGKLTKSYS
+426 LFNDKGKLTKSYS
-439 VRTGISTRTGKV
+439 VKTGISTRTGKV
-451 ESLGKIKG
+451 ESLGRIKG
-459 LADSVMTKIFG
+459 IANSVKAKIED
-470 MLPSRFEV
+470 MLPRRVE
-478 KESYDIYNRKR
+478 ELTERYDYWKK
-489 QQGKAAAMANKVGDG
+489 QQGKAAAMANEVGDG
-504 KKRVGT
+504 KKRVGAT
-510 TPDKSHTP
+510 AYKSHTP
-518 TAKKADDKKDLF
+518 TVKKADDKKDLF

-551 VYRSSCMYDWNDTF
+551 VYCSLRMYDETF

-570 NGIGRGRGEAYMAL
+570 NGIGRGIGKAYMAL
-584 ALFVVAVLLAVGAIA
+584 ALFVVAVSLAVGAIA

-611 VGSMLCLGAASLS
+611 VGSMLCLGAASLE
-624 CEQFGG
+624 CELYVG
-630 ANFGNMLW
+630 AKFENMLW
-638 ILFALVTLIF
+638 ILFALVTLFF
-648 AWMRKGADTD
+648 AWMMKGADSD
-658 KWFGGLFSS
+658 KWFG

>member
-1 MKIND
+1 MRIND
-6 NRTVLPQGTTL
+6 NRTVLPQGTIL

-123 DNLILSEGGLTEADA
+123 DDLILSEGGLTEADA

-209 NNPNEWKEFPVT
+209 NNPNEWKDFPVT

-264 ITKVVSAAMAPLK
+264 ITKVVSVAMAPLK
-277 KNRIHT
+277 KDRIPT
-283 VEAFVA
+283 VDVFVE
-289 MLSGLNGRNRKPT
+289 MLSGLKGRSRKPT
-302 HAVFADV
+302 SKVFTDV

-325 TITSSTKPQEKMSS
+325 TVAPLTKPQEKKSS

-344 AGSKVDQVVITF
+344 AGPKVKKVVVNY
-356 QRHCHNKITE
+356 QRHSLKKIKVQESFIVTSEKMVRTE
-366 QEIIA
+366 NADPQQLIA
-371 VLSDMMDLMMDGHKI
+371 AP
-386 VSITPAEFDEFKKRL
+386 ITPAEFDEFKRRL
-401 SDIETQNECEFDGFS
+401 SDIETQYEYEFDSFS
-416 CLEYDQLTIA
+416 CLEYDQLSIA
-426 LFNDQGKLTKSYS
+426 LFNDKGKLTKSYS
-439 VRTGISTRTGKV
+439 VKTGISTRTGKV
-451 ESLGKIKG
+451 ESLGRIKG
-459 LADSVMTKIFG
+459 IANSVKAKIED
-470 MLPSRFEV
+470 MLPRRVE
-478 KESYDIYNRKR
+478 ELTERYDYWKK
-489 QQGKAAAMANKVGDG
+489 QQGKAAAMANEVGDG
-504 KKRVGT
+504 KKRVGAT
-510 TPDKSHTP
+510 AYKSHTP
-518 TAKKADDKKDLF
+518 TVKKADDKKDLF

-551 VYRSSCMYDWNDTF
+551 VYCSLRMYDETF

-570 NGIGRGRGEAYMAL
+570 NGIGRGIGKAYMAL
-584 ALFVVAVLLAVGAIA
+584 ALFVVAVSLAVGAIV

-624 CEQFGG
+624 CELFGG
-630 ANFGNMLW
+630 ANFDNMLW
-638 ILFALVTLIF
+638 ILFALVTLLF

-658 KWFGGLFSS
+658 KWFG

>member
-1 MKIND
+1 MRIND

-17 HGTSCSYT
+17 HGSSCSYT

-71 KKGMVDYYRKKFV
+71 KKGLVDYYRKKFV

-123 DNLILSEGGLTEADA
+123 DNLILSEGALTEADA
-138 LRYTREMATALM
+138 LHYTREMATALM

-164 SNVMLKHGHAVL
+164 SNVMLNHGHAVL

-209 NNPNEWKEFPVT
+209 NNPNEWKGFPVT

-250 FPYGEMQACGIDPA
+250 FPFGEMQACGIDPA

-277 KNRIHT
+277 KDRIPT
-283 VEAFVA
+283 VDAFVA
-289 MLSGLNGRNRKPT
+289 MLSGLKGRSRKPT
-302 HAVFADV
+302 SKVFADV

-325 TITSSTKPQEKMSS
+325 TITPSTKPQEKMSS

-344 AGSKVDQVVITF
+344 AGSKVDQVRIEF
-356 QRHCHNKITE
+356 RKYSHNKIME
-366 QEIIA
+366 QETI
-371 VLSDMMDLMMDGHKI
+371 VVHSDMMYISNADGHRTVPI
-386 VSITPAEFDEFKKRL
+386 TITPAEFDEFKRRL
-401 SDIETQNECEFDGFS
+401 SDIETQYEYEFDSFS
-416 CLEYDQLTIA
+416 CLEYDQLSIA
-426 LFNDQGKLTKSYS
+426 LFNDKGKLTKSYS
-439 VRTGISTRTGKV
+439 VKTGISTRTGKV
-451 ESLGKIKG
+451 ESLGRIKG
-459 LADSVMTKIFG
+459 IANSVKAKIED
-470 MLPSRFEV
+470 MLPRRVE
-478 KESYDIYNRKR
+478 ELTERYDYWKK
-489 QQGKAAAMANKVGDG
+489 QQGKAAAMANEVGDG
-504 KKRVGT
+504 KKRVGAT
-510 TPDKSHTP
+510 AYKSHTP
-518 TAKKADDKKDLF
+518 TVKKADDKKDLF

-551 VYRSSCMYDWNDTF
+551 VYCSLRMYDETF

-570 NGIGRGRGEAYMAL
+570 NGIGRGIGKAYMAL
-584 ALFVVAVLLAVGAIA
+584 ALFVVAVSLAVGAIA

-611 VGSMLCLGAASLS
+611 VGSMLCLGAASLE
-624 CEQFGG
+624 CELYVG
-630 ANFGNMLW
+630 AKFENMLW
-638 ILFALVTLIF
+638 ILFALVTLFF
-648 AWMRKGADTD
+648 AWMMKGADSD
-658 KWFGGLFSS
+658 KWFG

>member
-1 MKIND
+1 MRIND

-71 KKGMVDYYRKKFV
+71 KKGLVDYYRKKFV

-123 DNLILSEGGLTEADA
+123 DDLILSEGGLTEADA

-289 MLSGLNGRNRKPT
+289 MLSGLKGRSRKPT
-302 HAVFADV
+302 SKVFADV

-325 TITSSTKPQEKMSS
+325 TITPSTKPQEKMSS

-344 AGSKVDQVVITF
+344 AGSKVDQVRIEF
-356 QRHCHNKITE
+356 RKYSHNKIME
-366 QEIIA
+366 QETI
-371 VLSDMMDLMMDGHKI
+371 VVHSDMMYISNADGHRTVPI
-386 VSITPAEFDEFKKRL
+386 TITPAEFDEFKRRL
-401 SDIETQNECEFDGFS
+401 SDIETQYEYEFDSFS
-416 CLEYDQLTIA
+416 CLEYDQLSIA
-426 LFNDQGKLTKSYS
+426 LFNDKGKLTKSYS
-439 VRTGISTRTGKV
+439 VKTGISTRTGKV
-451 ESLGKIKG
+451 ESLGRIKG
-459 LADSVMTKIFG
+459 IANSVKAKIED
-470 MLPSRFEV
+470 MLPRRVE
-478 KESYDIYNRKR
+478 ELTERYDYWKK
-489 QQGKAAAMANKVGDG
+489 QQGKAAAMANEVGDG
-504 KKRVGT
+504 KKRVGAT
-510 TPDKSHTP
+510 AYKSHTP
-518 TAKKADDKKDLF
+518 TVKKADDKKDLF

-551 VYRSSCMYDWNDTF
+551 VYCSLRMYDETF

-570 NGIGRGRGEAYMAL
+570 NGIGRGIGKAYMAL
-584 ALFVVAVLLAVGAIA
+584 ALFVVAVSLAVGAIA

-611 VGSMLCLGAASLS
+611 VGSMLCLGAASLE
-624 CEQFGG
+624 CELYVG
-630 ANFGNMLW
+630 AKFENMLW
-638 ILFALVTLIF
+638 ILFALVTLFF
-648 AWMRKGADTD
+648 AWMMKGADSD
-658 KWFGGLFSS
+658 KWFG

>member
-1 MKIND
+1 MRIND

-71 KKGMVDYYRKKFV
+71 KKGLVDYYRKKFV

-138 LRYTREMATALM
+138 LHYTREMATALM

-164 SNVMLKHGHAVL
+164 SNVMLNHGHAVL

-283 VEAFVA
+283 VEALVA
-289 MLSGLNGRNRKPT
+289 MLSGLKGRNRKPT

-325 TITSSTKPQEKMSS
+325 TITPSTMPQEKISS

-344 AGSKVDQVVITF
+344 AGSKVKKVVINY
-356 QRHCHNKITE
+356 QRHSLKKIKVQESFTVTSEKMVRTE
-366 QEIIA
+366 NADSQKLIA
-371 VLSDMMDLMMDGHKI
+371 AP
-386 VSITPAEFDEFKKRL
+386 ITPVEFDEFKRRL
-401 SDIETQNECEFDGFS
+401 SDIETQNERKFDSFS
-416 CLEYDQLTIA
+416 CLEYDQLSIA
-426 LFNDQGKLTKSYS
+426 LFNDKGKLTKSYS
-439 VRTGISTRTGKV
+439 VKTGISTRTGKV
-451 ESLGKIKG
+451 ESLGRIKG
-459 LADSVMTKIFG
+459 MANSVKAKIED
-470 MLPSRFEV
+470 MLPRRVE
-478 KESYDIYNRKR
+478 ELTERYDYWKR

-510 TPDKSHTP
+510 TADKSHTP

-551 VYRSSCMYDWNDTF
+551 VYCSLRMYDETF

-570 NGIGRGRGEAYMAL
+570 MGIGSGKVYMAL

-611 VGSMLCLGAASLS
+611 VGSMLCLGAASLE
-624 CEQFGG
+624 CELYVG
-630 ANFGNMLW
+630 AKFENMLW
-638 ILFALVTLIF
+638 ILFAIVTLLF
-648 AWMRKGADTD
+648 AWMRKSADTD
-658 KWFGGLFSS
+658 KWFG

>member
-1 MKIND
+1 MRIND

-71 KKGMVDYYRKKFV
+71 KKGLVDYYRKKFV

-138 LRYTREMATALM
+138 LHYTREMATALM

-164 SNVMLKHGHAVL
+164 SNVMLNHGHAVL

-289 MLSGLNGRNRKPT
+289 MLSGLKGRSRKPT
-302 HAVFADV
+302 SKVFADV

-325 TITSSTKPQEKMSS
+325 TITPSTKPQEKMSS

-344 AGSKVDQVVITF
+344 AGSKVDQVRIEF
-356 QRHCHNKITE
+356 RKYSHNKIME
-366 QEIIA
+366 QETI
-371 VLSDMMDLMMDGHKI
+371 VVHSDMMYISNADGHRTVPI
-386 VSITPAEFDEFKKRL
+386 TITPAEFDEFKRRL
-401 SDIETQNECEFDGFS
+401 SDIETQYEYEFDSFS
-416 CLEYDQLTIA
+416 CLEYDQLSIA
-426 LFNDQGKLTKSYS
+426 LFNDKGKLTKSYS
-439 VRTGISTRTGKV
+439 VKTGISTRTGKV
-451 ESLGKIKG
+451 ESLGRIKG
-459 LADSVMTKIFG
+459 IANSVKAKIED
-470 MLPSRFEV
+470 MLPRRVE
-478 KESYDIYNRKR
+478 ELTERYDYWKK
-489 QQGKAAAMANKVGDG
+489 QQGKAAAMANEVGDG
-504 KKRVGT
+504 KKRVGAT
-510 TPDKSHTP
+510 AYKSHTP
-518 TAKKADDKKDLF
+518 TVKKADDKKDLF

-551 VYRSSCMYDWNDTF
+551 VYCSLRMYDETF

-570 NGIGRGRGEAYMAL
+570 NGIGRGIGKAYMAL
-584 ALFVVAVLLAVGAIA
+584 ALFVVAVSLAVGAIA

-611 VGSMLCLGAASLS
+611 VGSMLCLGAASLE
-624 CEQFGG
+624 CELYVG
-630 ANFGNMLW
+630 AKFEKMLW
-638 ILFALVTLIF
+638 ILFALVTLFF
-648 AWMRKGADTD
+648 AWMMKGADSD
-658 KWFGGLFSS
+658 KWFG

>member
-6 NRTVLPQGTTL
+6 NRTVLPQGTIL

-123 DNLILSEGGLTEADA
+123 DDLILSEGGLTEADA

-209 NNPNEWKEFPVT
+209 NNPNEWKDFPVT

-264 ITKVVSAAMAPLK
+264 ITKVVSVAMAPLK
-277 KNRIHT
+277 KDRIPT
-283 VEAFVA
+283 VDVFVE
-289 MLSGLNGRNRKPT
+289 MLSGLKGRSRKPT
-302 HAVFADV
+302 SKVFADV

-325 TITSSTKPQEKMSS
+325 TITPSTKPQEKMSS

-344 AGSKVDQVVITF
+344 AGPKVKKVVINY
-356 QRHCHNKITE
+356 QRHSLKKIKVQESFIVTSEKMVRTE
-366 QEIIA
+366 NADPQQLIA
-371 VLSDMMDLMMDGHKI
+371 AP
-386 VSITPAEFDEFKKRL
+386 ITPAEFDEFKRRL
-401 SDIETQNECEFDGFS
+401 SDIETQYEYEFDSFS
-416 CLEYDQLTIA
+416 CLEYDQLSIA
-426 LFNDQGKLTKSYS
+426 LFNDKGKLTKSYS
-439 VRTGISTRTGKV
+439 VKTGISTRTGKV
-451 ESLGKIKG
+451 ESLGRIKG
-459 LADSVMTKIFG
+459 IANSVKAKIED
-470 MLPSRFEV
+470 MLPRRVE
-478 KESYDIYNRKR
+478 ELTERYDYWKK
-489 QQGKAAAMANKVGDG
+489 QQGKAAAMANEVGDG
-504 KKRVGT
+504 KKRVGAT
-510 TPDKSHTP
+510 AYKSHTP
-518 TAKKADDKKDLF
+518 TVKKADDKKDLF

-551 VYRSSCMYDWNDTF
+551 VYCSLRMYDETF

-570 NGIGRGRGEAYMAL
+570 NGIGRGIGKAYMAL
-584 ALFVVAVLLAVGAIA
+584 ALFVVAVSLAVGAIA

-611 VGSMLCLGAASLS
+611 VGSMLCLGAASLE
-624 CEQFGG
+624 CELYVG
-630 ANFGNMLW
+630 AKFENMLW
-638 ILFALVTLIF
+638 ILFALVTLFF
-648 AWMRKGADTD
+648 AWMMKGADTD
-658 KWFGGLFSS
+658 KWFG

>member
-1 MKIND
+1 MRIND

-123 DNLILSEGGLTEADA
+123 DDLILSEGGLTEADA

-164 SNVMLKHGHAVL
+164 SNVMLTHGHAVL

-209 NNPNEWKEFPVT
+209 NNPNEWKDFPVT

-277 KNRIHT
+277 KDRIPT
-283 VEAFVA
+283 VDVFVE
-289 MLSGLNGRNRKPT
+289 MLSGLKGRSRKPT
-302 HAVFADV
+302 SKVFTDV

-325 TITSSTKPQEKMSS
+325 TVAPLTKPQEKKSS

-344 AGSKVDQVVITF
+344 AGPKVKKVVVNY
-356 QRHCHNKITE
+356 QRHSLKKIKVQESFIVTSEKMVRTE
-366 QEIIA
+366 NADPQQLIA
-371 VLSDMMDLMMDGHKI
+371 AP
-386 VSITPAEFDEFKKRL
+386 ITPAEFDEFKRRL
-401 SDIETQNECEFDGFS
+401 SDIETQYEYEFDSFS
-416 CLEYDQLTIA
+416 CLEYDQLSIA
-426 LFNDQGKLTKSYS
+426 LFNDKGKLTKSYS
-439 VRTGISTRTGKV
+439 VKTGISTRTGKV
-451 ESLGKIKG
+451 ESLGRIKG
-459 LADSVMTKIFG
+459 IANSVKAKIED
-470 MLPSRFEV
+470 MLPRRVE
-478 KESYDIYNRKR
+478 ELTERYDYWKK
-489 QQGKAAAMANKVGDG
+489 QQGKAAAMANEVGDG
-504 KKRVGT
+504 KKRVGAT
-510 TPDKSHTP
+510 AYKSHTP
-518 TAKKADDKKDLF
+518 TVKKADDKKDLF

-551 VYRSSCMYDWNDTF
+551 VYCSLRMYDETF

-570 NGIGRGRGEAYMAL
+570 NGIGRGIGKAYMAL
-584 ALFVVAVLLAVGAIA
+584 ALFVVAVSLAVGAIA

-611 VGSMLCLGAASLS
+611 VGSMLCLGAASLE
-624 CEQFGG
+624 CELYVG
-630 ANFGNMLW
+630 AKFENMLW
-638 ILFALVTLIF
+638 ILFALVTLFF
-648 AWMRKGADTD
+648 AWMMKGADSD
-658 KWFGGLFSS
+658 KWFG

>member
-1 MKIND
+1 MRIND

-71 KKGMVDYYRKKFV
+71 KKGLVDYYRKKFV

-138 LRYTREMATALM
+138 LHYTREMATALM

-283 VEAFVA
+283 IEAFVA
-289 MLSGLNGRNRKPT
+289 MLSGLKGRSRKPT
-302 HAVFADV
+302 SKVFADV

-325 TITSSTKPQEKMSS
+325 TITPSTKPQEKMSS

-344 AGSKVDQVVITF
+344 AGSKVDQVRIEF
-356 QRHCHNKITE
+356 RKYSHNKIME
-366 QEIIA
+366 QETI
-371 VLSDMMDLMMDGHKI
+371 VVHSDMMYISNADGHRTVPI
-386 VSITPAEFDEFKKRL
+386 TITPAEFDEFKRRL
-401 SDIETQNECEFDGFS
+401 SDIETQYEYEFDSFS
-416 CLEYDQLTIA
+416 CLEYDQLSIA
-426 LFNDQGKLTKSYS
+426 LFNDKGKLTKSYS
-439 VRTGISTRTGKV
+439 VKTGISTRTGKV
-451 ESLGKIKG
+451 ESLGRIKG
-459 LADSVMTKIFG
+459 IANSVKAKIED
-470 MLPSRFEV
+470 MLPRRVE
-478 KESYDIYNRKR
+478 ELTERYDYWKK
-489 QQGKAAAMANKVGDG
+489 QQGKAAAMANEVGDG
-504 KKRVGT
+504 KKRVGAT
-510 TPDKSHTP
+510 AYKSHTP
-518 TAKKADDKKDLF
+518 TVKKADDKKDLF

-551 VYRSSCMYDWNDTF
+551 VYCSLRMYDETF

-570 NGIGRGRGEAYMAL
+570 NGIGRGIGKAYMAL
-584 ALFVVAVLLAVGAIA
+584 ALFVVAVSLAVGAIA

-611 VGSMLCLGAASLS
+611 VGSMLCLGAASLE
-624 CEQFGG
+624 CELYVG
-630 ANFGNMLW
+630 AKFENMLW
-638 ILFALVTLIF
+638 ILFALVTLFF
-648 AWMRKGADTD
+648 AWMMKGADSD
-658 KWFGGLFSS
+658 KWFG

>member
-1 MKIND
+1 MGVN
-6 NRTVLPQGTTL
+6 
-17 HGTSCSYT
+17 
-25 IIKMLGQGTFGIT
+25 
-38 YLASTSYGESVAVK
+38 
-52 EFFMRE
+52 
-58 INGRNGSSVTSGN
+58 
-71 KKGMVDYYRKKFV
+71 
-84 REAGNLSKL
+84 AGNLSKL

-123 DNLILSEGGLTEADA
+123 DDLILSEGGLTEADA

-289 MLSGLNGRNRKPT
+289 MLSGLKGRSRKPT
-302 HAVFADV
+302 SKVFADV

-325 TITSSTKPQEKMSS
+325 TITPSTKPQEKMSS

-344 AGSKVDQVVITF
+344 AGSKVDQVRIEF
-356 QRHCHNKITE
+356 RKYSHNKIME
-366 QEIIA
+366 QETI
-371 VLSDMMDLMMDGHKI
+371 VVHSDMMYISNADGHRTVPI
-386 VSITPAEFDEFKKRL
+386 TITPAEFDEFKRRL
-401 SDIETQNECEFDGFS
+401 SDIETQYEYEFDSFS
-416 CLEYDQLTIA
+416 CLEYDQLSIA
-426 LFNDQGKLTKSYS
+426 LFNDKGKLTKSYS
-439 VRTGISTRTGKV
+439 VKTGISTRTGKV
-451 ESLGKIKG
+451 ESLGRIKG
-459 LADSVMTKIFG
+459 IANSVKAKIED
-470 MLPSRFEV
+470 MLPRRVE
-478 KESYDIYNRKR
+478 ELTERYDYWKK
-489 QQGKAAAMANKVGDG
+489 QQGKAAAMANEVGDG
-504 KKRVGT
+504 KKRVGAT
-510 TPDKSHTP
+510 AYKSHTP
-518 TAKKADDKKDLF
+518 TVKKADDKKDLF

-551 VYRSSCMYDWNDTF
+551 VYCSLRMYDETF

-570 NGIGRGRGEAYMAL
+570 NGIGRGIGKAYMAL
-584 ALFVVAVLLAVGAIA
+584 ALFVVAVSLAVGAIA

-611 VGSMLCLGAASLS
+611 VGSMLCLGAASLE
-624 CEQFGG
+624 CELYVG
-630 ANFGNMLW
+630 AKFENMLW
-638 ILFALVTLIF
+638 ILFALVTLFF
-648 AWMRKGADTD
+648 AWMMKGADSD
-658 KWFGGLFSS
+658 KWFG

>member
-6 NRTVLPQGTTL
+6 NRTVLPQGTIL

-123 DNLILSEGGLTEADA
+123 DDLILSEGGLTEADA

-164 SNVMLKHGHAVL
+164 SNVMLTHGHAVL

-209 NNPNEWKEFPVT
+209 NNHNEWKDFPVT

-289 MLSGLNGRNRKPT
+289 MLSGLKGRSRKPT
-302 HAVFADV
+302 SKVFADV

-325 TITSSTKPQEKMSS
+325 TITPSTKPQEKMSS

-344 AGSKVDQVVITF
+344 AGPKVKKVVVNY
-356 QRHCHNKITE
+356 QRHSLKKIKVQESFIVTSEKMVRTE
-366 QEIIA
+366 NADPQQLIA
-371 VLSDMMDLMMDGHKI
+371 AP
-386 VSITPAEFDEFKKRL
+386 ITPAEFDEFKRRL
-401 SDIETQNECEFDGFS
+401 SDIETQYEYEFDSFS
-416 CLEYDQLTIA
+416 CLEYDQLSIA
-426 LFNDQGKLTKSYS
+426 LFNDKGKLTKSYS
-439 VRTGISTRTGKV
+439 VKTGISTRTGKV
-451 ESLGKIKG
+451 ESLGRIKG
-459 LADSVMTKIFG
+459 IANSVKAKIED
-470 MLPSRFEV
+470 MLPRRVE
-478 KESYDIYNRKR
+478 ELTERYDYWKK
-489 QQGKAAAMANKVGDG
+489 QQGKAAAMANEVGDG
-504 KKRVGT
+504 KKRVGAT
-510 TPDKSHTP
+510 AYKSHTP
-518 TAKKADDKKDLF
+518 TVKKADDKKDLF

-551 VYRSSCMYDWNDTF
+551 VYCSLRMYDETF

-570 NGIGRGRGEAYMAL
+570 NGIGRGIGKAYMAL
-584 ALFVVAVLLAVGAIA
+584 ALFVVAVSLAVGAIA

-611 VGSMLCLGAASLS
+611 VGSMLCLGAASLE
-624 CEQFGG
+624 CELYVG
-630 ANFGNMLW
+630 AKFENMLW
-638 ILFALVTLIF
+638 ILFALVTLFF
-648 AWMRKGADTD
+648 AWMMKGADSD
-658 KWFGGLFSS
+658 KWFG

>member
-1 MKIND
+1 MRIND

-17 HGTSCSYT
+17 HGSSCSYT

-71 KKGMVDYYRKKFV
+71 KKGLVDYYRKKFV

-150 FMHNNKMLH
+150 FMHNNKMSH

-277 KNRIHT
+277 KDRIPT
-283 VEAFVA
+283 VDAFVA
-289 MLSGLNGRNRKPT
+289 MLSGLKGRSRKPT
-302 HAVFADV
+302 STVFADV

-318 PAPSVSA
+318 PATPVSA
-325 TITSSTKPQEKMSS
+325 TVAPSTKPKEMKSS

-426 LFNDQGKLTKSYS
+426 LFNDKGKLTKSYS

-459 LADSVMTKIFG
+459 MADSVMTKIFG
-470 MLPSRFEV
+470 MLPRRIEV
-478 KESYDIYNRKR
+478 IEYYSIYRKR
-489 QQGKAAAMANKVGDG
+489 LQGKAAAMANKVGDG

-510 TPDKSHTP
+510 TADKSHTP
-518 TAKKADDKKDLF
+518 TAKKADDKKKLF

-551 VYRSSCMYDWNDTF
+551 VYCSLRMYDETF

-570 NGIGRGRGEAYMAL
+570 MGIGRGRGKVYMAL

-611 VGSMLCLGAASLS
+611 VGSMLCLGAASLE
-624 CEQFGG
+624 CELFCG

-638 ILFALVTLIF
+638 ILFAIVTLLF
-648 AWMRKGADTD
+648 AWMRKSADTD
-658 KWFGGLFSS
+658 KWFG

>member
-1 MKIND
+1 MRIND

-71 KKGMVDYYRKKFV
+71 KKGLVDYYRKKFV

-138 LRYTREMATALM
+138 LHYTREMATALM

-164 SNVMLKHGHAVL
+164 SNVMLNHGHAVL

-283 VEAFVA
+283 VEALVA
-289 MLSGLNGRNRKPT
+289 MLSGLKGRNRKPT

-309 DEVTVVEAS
+309 DEVTVLEAS

-325 TITSSTKPQEKMSS
+325 TITPSTMPQEKISS

-344 AGSKVDQVVITF
+344 AGSKVKKVVINY
-356 QRHCHNKITE
+356 QRHSLKKIKVQESFTVTSEKMVRTE
-366 QEIIA
+366 NADSQKLIA
-371 VLSDMMDLMMDGHKI
+371 AP
-386 VSITPAEFDEFKKRL
+386 ITPVEFDEFKRRL
-401 SDIETQNECEFDGFS
+401 SDIETQYEYEFDSFS
-416 CLEYDQLTIA
+416 CLEYDQLSIA
-426 LFNDQGKLTKSYS
+426 LFNDKGKLTKSYS
-439 VRTGISTRTGKV
+439 VKTGISTRTGKV
-451 ESLGKIKG
+451 ESLGRIKG
-459 LADSVMTKIFG
+459 IANSVKAKIED
-470 MLPSRFEV
+470 MLPRRVE
-478 KESYDIYNRKR
+478 ELTERYDYWKK
-489 QQGKAAAMANKVGDG
+489 QQGKAAAMANEVGDG

-510 TPDKSHTP
+510 TADKSHTP

-551 VYRSSCMYDWNDTF
+551 VYCSLRMYDETF

-570 NGIGRGRGEAYMAL
+570 MGIGSGKVYMAL

-611 VGSMLCLGAASLS
+611 VGSMLCLGAASLE
-624 CEQFGG
+624 CELYVG
-630 ANFGNMLW
+630 AKFENMLW
-638 ILFALVTLIF
+638 ILFAIVTLLF
-648 AWMRKGADTD
+648 AWMRKSADTD
-658 KWFGGLFSS
+658 KWFG

>member
-1 MKIND
+1 MRIND
-6 NRTVLPQGTTL
+6 NRTVLPQGTIL

-123 DNLILSEGGLTEADA
+123 DDLILSEGGLTEADA

-264 ITKVVSAAMAPLK
+264 ITKVVSVAMAPLK
-277 KNRIHT
+277 KDRIPT
-283 VEAFVA
+283 VEAFVE
-289 MLSGLNGRNRKPT
+289 MLSGLKGRSRKPT
-302 HAVFADV
+302 SKVFTDV

-325 TITSSTKPQEKMSS
+325 TVAPLTKPQEKKSS

-344 AGSKVDQVVITF
+344 AGPKVKKVVINY
-356 QRHCHNKITE
+356 QRHSLKKIKVQESFIVTSEKMVRTE
-366 QEIIA
+366 NADPQQLIA
-371 VLSDMMDLMMDGHKI
+371 AP
-386 VSITPAEFDEFKKRL
+386 ITPAEFDEFKRRL
-401 SDIETQNECEFDGFS
+401 SDIVTQYEYEFDSFS
-416 CLEYDQLTIA
+416 CLEYDQLSIA
-426 LFNDQGKLTKSYS
+426 LFNDKGKLTKSYS
-439 VRTGISTRTGKV
+439 VKTGISTRTGKV
-451 ESLGKIKG
+451 ESLGRIKG
-459 LADSVMTKIFG
+459 IANSVKAKIED
-470 MLPSRFEV
+470 MLPRRVE
-478 KESYDIYNRKR
+478 ELTERYDYWKK
-489 QQGKAAAMANKVGDG
+489 QQGKAAAMANEVGDG
-504 KKRVGT
+504 KKRVGAT
-510 TPDKSHTP
+510 AYKSHTP
-518 TAKKADDKKDLF
+518 TVKKADDKKDLF

-551 VYRSSCMYDWNDTF
+551 VYCSLRMYDETF

-570 NGIGRGRGEAYMAL
+570 NGIGRGIGKAYMAL
-584 ALFVVAVLLAVGAIA
+584 ALFVVAVSLAVGAIA

-611 VGSMLCLGAASLS
+611 VGSMLCLGAASLE
-624 CEQFGG
+624 CELYVG
-630 ANFGNMLW
+630 AKFENMLW
-638 ILFALVTLIF
+638 ILFALVTLFF

-658 KWFGGLFSS
+658 KWFG

>member
-1 MKIND
+1 MRIND
-6 NRTVLPQGTTL
+6 NRTVLPQGTIL

-123 DNLILSEGGLTEADA
+123 DDLILSEGGLTEADA

-176 IDFGYAKQYAAD
+176 IDFGYAKQYASD

-209 NNPNEWKEFPVT
+209 NNPNEWKDFPVT

-283 VEAFVA
+283 VDAFVA

-325 TITSSTKPQEKMSS
+325 NITPSTKPKEKISS

-366 QEIIA
+366 QEKIF
-371 VLSDMMDLMMDGHKI
+371 VLSHMMDLRIAGAQDGHI
-386 VSITPAEFDEFKKRL
+386 TLHDITPSEFDEFKRRL
-401 SDIETQNECEFDGFS
+401 SDIETQNERKFDSFS

-426 LFNDQGKLTKSYS
+426 LFNDKGKLRKSYS
-439 VRTGISTRTGKV
+439 VKTGISTRTGKV

-459 LADSVMTKIFG
+459 MADSVMTKIFG
-470 MLPSRFEV
+470 MLPRRIEV
-478 KESYDIYNRKR
+478 IEYYCIYRKKL
-489 QQGKAAAMANKVGDG
+489 QGKAATMANKVGDG

-510 TPDKSHTP
+510 TADKSYTS
-518 TAKKADDKKDLF
+518 TAKKADDKNDLF

-570 NGIGRGRGEAYMAL
+570 NGIGRGRGEAYMSL
-584 ALFVVAVLLAVGAIA
+584 ALFFVAVSLAVGAIA
-599 AARNVRRLFWLT
+599 AAKNPL
-611 VGSMLCLGAASLS
+611 
-624 CEQFGG
+624 
-630 ANFGNMLW
+630 
-638 ILFALVTLIF
+638 
-648 AWMRKGADTD
+648 
-658 KWFGGLFSS
+658 

>member
-6 NRTVLPQGTTL
+6 NRTVLPQGTIL

-123 DNLILSEGGLTEADA
+123 DDLILSEGGLTEADA

-209 NNPNEWKEFPVT
+209 NNPNEWKDFPVT
-221 MDIYALGATM
+221 MDIYALGATI

-264 ITKVVSAAMAPLK
+264 ITKVVSVAMAPLK
-277 KNRIHT
+277 KDRIPT
-283 VEAFVA
+283 VDVFVE
-289 MLSGLNGRNRKPT
+289 MLSGLKGRSRKPT
-302 HAVFADV
+302 FKVFTDV

-325 TITSSTKPQEKMSS
+325 TVAPFTKPQEKKSS

-344 AGSKVDQVVITF
+344 AGSKVDQVRIEF
-356 QRHCHNKITE
+356 RKYSHNKIME
-366 QEIIA
+366 QETI
-371 VLSDMMDLMMDGHKI
+371 VVHSDMMYISNADGHRT
-386 VSITPAEFDEFKKRL
+386 VPITIMPAEFDEFKKRL

-426 LFNDQGKLTKSYS
+426 LFNDKGKLTKSYS

-470 MLPSRFEV
+470 MLPRRFEV

-510 TPDKSHTP
+510 IADKNHTP
-518 TAKKADDKKDLF
+518 IVKKADDKNDMF

-551 VYRSSCMYDWNDTF
+551 VYCSPCMSDETF

-570 NGIGRGRGEAYMAL
+570 NGIGRGRGEAYMSL
-584 ALFVVAVLLAVGAIA
+584 ALFVVAVSLAVGAIA

-624 CEQFGG
+624 CELFGG
-630 ANFGNMLW
+630 ANFDNMLW
-638 ILFALVTLIF
+638 ILFALVTLLF

-658 KWFGGLFSS
+658 KWFG

>member
-1 MKIND
+1 MRIND

-71 KKGMVDYYRKKFV
+71 KKGLVDYYRKKFV

-164 SNVMLKHGHAVL
+164 SNVMLNHGHAVL

-209 NNPNEWKEFPVT
+209 NNPNEWKGFPVT

-250 FPYGEMQACGIDPA
+250 FPFGEMQACGIDPA

-283 VEAFVA
+283 VEALVA
-289 MLSGLNGRNRKPT
+289 MLSGLKGRNRKPT

-325 TITSSTKPQEKMSS
+325 TVVPSTKPQEKMSS
-339 ATHIV
+339 AAHIV

-401 SDIETQNECEFDGFS
+401 SDIETQNERKFDSFS

-426 LFNDQGKLTKSYS
+426 LFNDKGKLTKSYS
-439 VRTGISTRTGKV
+439 VKTGISTRTGKV
-451 ESLGKIKG
+451 ESLGRIKG
-459 LADSVMTKIFG
+459 MADSVMTKIFG
-470 MLPSRFEV
+470 MLPRRIEV
-478 KESYDIYNRKR
+478 IEYYSIYRKR

-510 TPDKSHTP
+510 TADKSHTP
-518 TAKKADDKKDLF
+518 TAKKADDKKKLF

-551 VYRSSCMYDWNDTF
+551 VYCSLRMYDETF

-570 NGIGRGRGEAYMAL
+570 MGIGSGKVYMAL

-611 VGSMLCLGAASLS
+611 VGSMLCLGAASLE
-624 CEQFGG
+624 CELYIG
-630 ANFGNMLW
+630 AKFENMLW
-638 ILFALVTLIF
+638 ILFAIVTLLF
-648 AWMRKGADTD
+648 AWMRKSADTD
-658 KWFGGLFSS
+658 KWFG

>member
-6 NRTVLPQGTTL
+6 NRTVLPQGTIL

-123 DNLILSEGGLTEADA
+123 DDLILSEGGLTEADA

-164 SNVMLKHGHAVL
+164 SNVMLTHGHAVL

-209 NNPNEWKEFPVT
+209 NNPNEWKDFPVT

-264 ITKVVSAAMAPLK
+264 ITKVVSVAMAPLK
-277 KNRIHT
+277 KDRIPT
-283 VEAFVA
+283 VDVFVE
-289 MLSGLNGRNRKPT
+289 MLSGLKGRSRKPT
-302 HAVFADV
+302 SKVFTDV

-325 TITSSTKPQEKMSS
+325 TVAPLTKPQEKKSS

-344 AGSKVDQVVITF
+344 AGPKVKKVVINY
-356 QRHCHNKITE
+356 QRHSLKKIKVQESFIVTSEKMVRTE
-366 QEIIA
+366 NADPQQLIA
-371 VLSDMMDLMMDGHKI
+371 AP
-386 VSITPAEFDEFKKRL
+386 ITPAEFDEFKRRL
-401 SDIETQNECEFDGFS
+401 SDIETQYEYEFDSFS
-416 CLEYDQLTIA
+416 CLEYDQLSIA
-426 LFNDQGKLTKSYS
+426 LFNDKGKLTKSYS
-439 VRTGISTRTGKV
+439 VKTGISTRTGKV
-451 ESLGKIKG
+451 ESLGRIKG
-459 LADSVMTKIFG
+459 IANSVKAKIED
-470 MLPSRFEV
+470 MLPRRVE
-478 KESYDIYNRKR
+478 ELTERYDYWKK
-489 QQGKAAAMANKVGDG
+489 QQGKAAAMANEVGDG
-504 KKRVGT
+504 KKRVGAT
-510 TPDKSHTP
+510 AYKSHTP
-518 TAKKADDKKDLF
+518 TVKKADDKKDLF

-551 VYRSSCMYDWNDTF
+551 VYCSLRMYDETF

-570 NGIGRGRGEAYMAL
+570 NGIGRGIGKAYMAL
-584 ALFVVAVLLAVGAIA
+584 ALFVVAVSLAVGAIA

-611 VGSMLCLGAASLS
+611 VGSMLCLGAASLE
-624 CEQFGG
+624 CELYVG
-630 ANFGNMLW
+630 AKFENMLW
-638 ILFALVTLIF
+638 ILFALVTLFF
-648 AWMRKGADTD
+648 AWMMKGADSD
-658 KWFGGLFSS
+658 KWFG

>member
-123 DNLILSEGGLTEADA
+123 DDLILSEGGLTEADA

-209 NNPNEWKEFPVT
+209 NNPNEWKDFPVT

-264 ITKVVSAAMAPLK
+264 ITKVVSVAMAPLK
-277 KNRIHT
+277 KDRIPT
-283 VEAFVA
+283 VDVFVE
-289 MLSGLNGRNRKPT
+289 MLSGLKGRSRKPT
-302 HAVFADV
+302 SKVFTDV

-325 TITSSTKPQEKMSS
+325 TVAPSTKPQEKMSS

-344 AGSKVDQVVITF
+344 AGPKVKKVVINY
-356 QRHCHNKITE
+356 QRHSLKKIKVQESFIVTSEKMVRTE
-366 QEIIA
+366 NADPQQLIA
-371 VLSDMMDLMMDGHKI
+371 AP
-386 VSITPAEFDEFKKRL
+386 ITPAEFDEFKRRL
-401 SDIETQNECEFDGFS
+401 SDIETQYEYEFDSFS
-416 CLEYDQLTIA
+416 CLEYDQLSIA
-426 LFNDQGKLTKSYS
+426 LFNDKGKLTKSYS
-439 VRTGISTRTGKV
+439 VKTGISTRTGKV
-451 ESLGKIKG
+451 ESLGRIKG
-459 LADSVMTKIFG
+459 IANSVKAKIED
-470 MLPSRFEV
+470 MLPRRVE
-478 KESYDIYNRKR
+478 ELTERYDYWKK
-489 QQGKAAAMANKVGDG
+489 QQGKAAAMANEVGDG

-510 TPDKSHTP
+510 IADKNHTP
-518 TAKKADDKKDLF
+518 IVKKADDKKDLF

-551 VYRSSCMYDWNDTF
+551 VYCSLRMYDETF

-570 NGIGRGRGEAYMAL
+570 MGIGSGKVYMAL

-611 VGSMLCLGAASLS
+611 VGSMLCLGAASLE
-624 CEQFGG
+624 CELYVG
-630 ANFGNMLW
+630 AKFENMLW
-638 ILFALVTLIF
+638 ILFAIVTLLF
-648 AWMRKGADTD
+648 AWMRKSADTD
-658 KWFGGLFSS
+658 KWFG

>member
-6 NRTVLPQGTTL
+6 NRTVLPQGTIL

-123 DNLILSEGGLTEADA
+123 DDLILSEGGLTEADA

-289 MLSGLNGRNRKPT
+289 MLSGLKGRSRKPT
-302 HAVFADV
+302 SKVFADV

-325 TITSSTKPQEKMSS
+325 TITPSTKPQEKMSS

-344 AGSKVDQVVITF
+344 AGSKVDQVRIEF
-356 QRHCHNKITE
+356 RKYSHNKIME
-366 QEIIA
+366 QETI
-371 VLSDMMDLMMDGHKI
+371 VVHSDMMYISNADGHRTVPI
-386 VSITPAEFDEFKKRL
+386 TITPAEFDEFKRRL
-401 SDIETQNECEFDGFS
+401 SDIETQYEYEFDSFS
-416 CLEYDQLTIA
+416 CLEYDQLSIA
-426 LFNDQGKLTKSYS
+426 LFNDKGKLTKSYS
-439 VRTGISTRTGKV
+439 VKTGISTRTGKV
-451 ESLGKIKG
+451 ESLGRIKG
-459 LADSVMTKIFG
+459 IANSVKAKIED
-470 MLPSRFEV
+470 MLPRRVE
-478 KESYDIYNRKR
+478 ELTERYDYWKI
-489 QQGKAAAMANKVGDG
+489 QQGKAAAMANEVGDG
-504 KKRVGT
+504 KKRVGAT
-510 TPDKSHTP
+510 AYKSHTP
-518 TAKKADDKKDLF
+518 TVKKADDKKDLF

-551 VYRSSCMYDWNDTF
+551 VYCSLRMYDETF

-570 NGIGRGRGEAYMAL
+570 NGIGRGIGKAYMAL
-584 ALFVVAVLLAVGAIA
+584 ALFVVAVSLAVGAIA

-611 VGSMLCLGAASLS
+611 VGSMLCLGAASLE
-624 CEQFGG
+624 CELYVG
-630 ANFGNMLW
+630 AKFENMLW
-638 ILFALVTLIF
+638 ILFALVTLFF
-648 AWMRKGADTD
+648 AWMMKGADSD
-658 KWFGGLFSS
+658 KWFG

>member
-6 NRTVLPQGTTL
+6 NRTVLPQGTIL

-289 MLSGLNGRNRKPT
+289 MLSGLKGRSRKPT
-302 HAVFADV
+302 SKVFADV

-325 TITSSTKPQEKMSS
+325 TVAPLTKPQEKKSS

-344 AGSKVDQVVITF
+344 AGSKVDQVRIEF
-356 QRHCHNKITE
+356 RKYSHNKIME
-366 QEIIA
+366 QETI
-371 VLSDMMDLMMDGHKI
+371 VVHSDMMYISNADGHRTVPI
-386 VSITPAEFDEFKKRL
+386 TITPAEFDEFKKRL

-416 CLEYDQLTIA
+416 CLEYDQLSIA
-426 LFNDQGKLTKSYS
+426 LFNDKGKLTKSYS
-439 VRTGISTRTGKV
+439 VKTGISTRTGKV
-451 ESLGKIKG
+451 ESLGRIKG
-459 LADSVMTKIFG
+459 IANSVKAKIED
-470 MLPSRFEV
+470 MLPRRVE
-478 KESYDIYNRKR
+478 ELTERYDYWKK
-489 QQGKAAAMANKVGDG
+489 QQGKAAAMANEVGDG
-504 KKRVGT
+504 KKRVGAT
-510 TPDKSHTP
+510 AYKSHTP
-518 TAKKADDKKDLF
+518 TVKKADDKKDLF

-551 VYRSSCMYDWNDTF
+551 VYCSLRMYDETF

-570 NGIGRGRGEAYMAL
+570 NGIGRGIGKAYMAL
-584 ALFVVAVLLAVGAIA
+584 ALFVVAVSLAVGAIA

-611 VGSMLCLGAASLS
+611 VGSMLCLGAASLE
-624 CEQFGG
+624 CELYVG
-630 ANFGNMLW
+630 AKFENMLW
-638 ILFALVTLIF
+638 ILFALVTLFF
-648 AWMRKGADTD
+648 AWMMKGADSD
-658 KWFGGLFSS
+658 KWFG